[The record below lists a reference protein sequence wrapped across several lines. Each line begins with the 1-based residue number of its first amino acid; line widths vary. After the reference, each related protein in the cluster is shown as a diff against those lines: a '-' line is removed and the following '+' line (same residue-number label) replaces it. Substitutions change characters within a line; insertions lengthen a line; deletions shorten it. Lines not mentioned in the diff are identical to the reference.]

1 MVVLFV
7 PCVQLCDEMLFNFD
21 PPMCLNCEVY
31 SLGLAIPSHQ
41 LNARCSGFLQDFHYG
56 LFSHLTLTPV
66 LQHLISMLV
75 LNEQSIICFCIALS
89 GIILSLTQPLMI
101 VLIPLLEIRIYI
113 IPCENGGRRYPRR
126 ATAYHYIAIRGLQ
139 WMAIIMP
146 SIMGR
151 SPRMET
157 IITTIARFPLYPNIP
172 HNLFTSHFLFCMCI
186 LIFLWTLF

>member
-1 MVVLFV
+1 MRLLRFCIPLMVVLFV

-89 GIILSLTQPLMI
+89 GIILSLTQPLLI

-113 IPCENGGRRYPRR
+113 I
-126 ATAYHYIAIRGLQ
+126 L
-139 WMAIIMP
+139 
-146 SIMGR
+146 
-151 SPRMET
+151 
-157 IITTIARFPLYPNIP
+157 